1 MSRRKR
7 KRQIEKSM
15 NNQRQAEIRSKRQE
29 AYADKFFSKSGA
41 DYKGSLKG
49 TSVSLNNV
57 AVATVK
63 NLFQNPENNY
73 VQIGSYMEALRK
85 KNGIVARTLDYI
97 GSHATF
103 NHSLFFDIGKT
114 GYVAPS
120 LEEYIGASSYLE
132 KYNIKFFAPYFLSQ
146 TLMNGMSFFYEVV
159 DSTGVTYIE
168 FPLSMGRISGIE
180 NGVYRWMIDISKV
193 KPEMVELQG
202 FPKEIVTGY
211 ESTDRTDPKK
221 WVDGKWLLLSNK
233 AVAFCF
239 NQNVLKNG
247 GVAVSD
253 FASLIIDSVQIE
265 RTKEN
270 VDIKDDIDTVK
281 IIHGL
286 LPMDKDGRP
295 TIDVSEAAVWSKQLN
310 KDLPDGIIAV
320 VNPLELNN
328 INLSGSGNSKAYD
341 TVKDAQSQVFYTTGT
356 APGVFGADT
365 KSGNIIKISVIKDAA
380 YIYSKV
386 LPVFENYYNEVL
398 RKYKSQSVT
407 WKLRLLRQSFFT
419 LEEDIKRLKDSMT
432 TGGSRTDY
440 LASLGMS
447 PLEVYTKLSLEQ
459 QVLDIDS
466 IMVPKPTSF
475 TMTGAET
482 AEGVS
487 GAGRPKSNDPSD
499 DTDRISGES

>member
-1 MSRRKR
+1 
-7 KRQIEKSM
+7 
-15 NNQRQAEIRSKRQE
+15 
-29 AYADKFFSKSGA
+29 
-41 DYKGSLKG
+41 
-49 TSVSLNNV
+49 
-57 AVATVK
+57 
-63 NLFQNPENNY
+63 
-73 VQIGSYMEALRK
+73 
-85 KNGIVARTLDYI
+85 
-97 GSHATF
+97 
-103 NHSLFFDIGKT
+103 
-114 GYVAPS
+114 
-120 LEEYIGASSYLE
+120 
-132 KYNIKFFAPYFLSQ
+132 
-146 TLMNGMSFFYEVV
+146 
-159 DSTGVTYIE
+159 
-168 FPLSMGRISGIE
+168 
-180 NGVYRWMIDISKV
+180 MIDISKV

-247 GVAVSD
+247 GIAISD

-356 APGVFGADT
+356 APAVFGADT

-487 GAGRPKSNDPSD
+487 GAGRPKSDNPSD

>member
-1 MSRRKR
+1 M
-7 KRQIEKSM
+7 
-15 NNQRQAEIRSKRQE
+15 
-29 AYADKFFSKSGA
+29 
-41 DYKGSLKG
+41 
-49 TSVSLNNV
+49 
-57 AVATVK
+57 
-63 NLFQNPENNY
+63 
-73 VQIGSYMEALRK
+73 
-85 KNGIVARTLDYI
+85 
-97 GSHATF
+97 
-103 NHSLFFDIGKT
+103 
-114 GYVAPS
+114 
-120 LEEYIGASSYLE
+120 
-132 KYNIKFFAPYFLSQ
+132 
-146 TLMNGMSFFYEVV
+146 
-159 DSTGVTYIE
+159 
-168 FPLSMGRISGIE
+168 
-180 NGVYRWMIDISKV
+180 
-193 KPEMVELQG
+193 
-202 FPKEIVTGY
+202 
-211 ESTDRTDPKK
+211 
-221 WVDGKWLLLSNK
+221 
-233 AVAFCF
+233 
-239 NQNVLKNG
+239 
-247 GVAVSD
+247 
-253 FASLIIDSVQIE
+253 
-265 RTKEN
+265 
-270 VDIKDDIDTVK
+270 
-281 IIHGL
+281 
-286 LPMDKDGRP
+286 
-295 TIDVSEAAVWSKQLN
+295 N

-482 AEGVS
+482 ANGVD
-487 GAGRPKSNDPSD
+487 GAGRPKADNPSD

>member
-1 MSRRKR
+1 
-7 KRQIEKSM
+7 
-15 NNQRQAEIRSKRQE
+15 
-29 AYADKFFSKSGA
+29 
-41 DYKGSLKG
+41 
-49 TSVSLNNV
+49 
-57 AVATVK
+57 
-63 NLFQNPENNY
+63 
-73 VQIGSYMEALRK
+73 
-85 KNGIVARTLDYI
+85 
-97 GSHATF
+97 
-103 NHSLFFDIGKT
+103 
-114 GYVAPS
+114 
-120 LEEYIGASSYLE
+120 
-132 KYNIKFFAPYFLSQ
+132 
-146 TLMNGMSFFYEVV
+146 
-159 DSTGVTYIE
+159 
-168 FPLSMGRISGIE
+168 
-180 NGVYRWMIDISKV
+180 
-193 KPEMVELQG
+193 
-202 FPKEIVTGY
+202 
-211 ESTDRTDPKK
+211 
-221 WVDGKWLLLSNK
+221 
-233 AVAFCF
+233 
-239 NQNVLKNG
+239 
-247 GVAVSD
+247 
-253 FASLIIDSVQIE
+253 
-265 RTKEN
+265 
-270 VDIKDDIDTVK
+270 
-281 IIHGL
+281 
-286 LPMDKDGRP
+286 MDKDGRP

-487 GAGRPKSNDPSD
+487 GAGRPKSDNPSD